1 MPRLRRSMLFLPG
14 NNARFLARA
23 LESEADSIILDLE
36 DAVAPQEKV
45 NARNAVKETLSI
57 IDFNGKERAVRINGL
72 TTQWGH
78 DDLVAVVEGGVDL
91 VVVPKADSDEIIRVA
106 DDIITEVEHRSG
118 RPEGSTRIMPLVET
132 ALGITN
138 VDRTVFGSPRIDA
151 VAFGSGD
158 YVHSTRGQYT
168 ADEWEFL
175 YPRSRVLVG
184 ARAAGKMPIGT
195 VFQNVSDMDGL
206 YNAARR
212 ERVLGYEGKM
222 IIHPTHISLVHDV
235 FTPSAEEID
244 YARRVVEAY
253 EESEREGRGATTID
267 GKLIE
272 HFHADDAHYV
282 LDIARQ
288 AGSL

>member
-14 NNARFLARA
+14 NNSRFLARA
-23 LESEADSIILDLE
+23 LESEADSIILDIE
-36 DAVAPQEKV
+36 DAVAPQEKA
-45 NARNAVKETLSI
+45 NARSAVKETLSTVN
-57 IDFNGKERAVRINGL
+57 FKGKERAVRINGL

-78 DDLVAVVEGGVDL
+78 DDLVAAVEGGVDL

-106 DDIITEVEHRSG
+106 DVIITEVERRLG
-118 RPEGSTRIMPLVET
+118 RPEGFARIMPLVET

-151 VAFGSGD
+151 VAFGGGD
-158 YVHSTRGQYT
+158 YVHST
-168 ADEWEFL
+168 
-175 YPRSRVLVG
+175 
-184 ARAAGKMPIGT
+184 
-195 VFQNVSDMDGL
+195 VFQNVLDMGGL
-206 YNAARR
+206 YSAARR

-222 IIHPTHISLVHDV
+222 IIHPTHISLVNDV
-235 FTPSAEEID
+235 FTPSAEEIG

-253 EESEREGRGATTID
+253 EEAEREGRGATTID

-272 HFHADDAHYV
+272 HFHADDARYV

-288 AGSL
+288 TGSL